1 MRDYESERYTF
12 TDHSIQ
18 LQGNTVTLEEE
29 SIPTFLGIRQ
39 NEFETE
45 YQLTLHSEA
54 AEAGI
59 TCYMDETSI
68 MILH

>member
-45 YQLTLHSEA
+45 YQLTLR
-54 AEAGI
+54 
-59 TCYMDETSI
+59 CV
-68 MILH
+68 